1 MTVMATS
8 TSVFNISKIELM
20 AYRTAG
26 LLNNAQNMTAPQA
39 QAANDALLLISESA
53 DTIGNVAR
61 VVEFSNVTLV
71 NGTFV
76 YSMPSNVVDVLSR
89 AMYIDPTQADITK
102 ASGETPVDWISRDRW
117 QELAS
122 KNATGRPLFY
132 YTDRTS
138 DTTKVNIWPIP
149 SATEALGTIRFQV
162 YLIRADVTDGNA
174 TLDFE
179 RYWTEYFVYA
189 LAAKLALENA
199 LPLDR
204 VGALEQKAESRKQA
218 CKARSRQQGAQTAV
232 LSHRTAW
239 RGR

>member
-1 MTVMATS
+1 MT
-8 TSVFNISKIELM
+8 TSVATFNVTKIELM
-20 AYRTAG
+20 AYRTAA
-26 LLNNAQNMTAPQA
+26 LISATQNMTLQQA
-39 QAANDALLLISESA
+39 QAANDALALICDSA

-61 VVEFSNVTLV
+61 VVEMLNVTLAT
-71 NGTFV
+71 GTFV
-76 YSMPSNVVDVLSR
+76 YSMPTNVLDVVSR
-89 AMYIDPTQADITK
+89 AMYLDPTQTDITK

-122 KNATGRPLFY
+122 KNSTGRPLFY
-132 YTDRTS
+132 YADRTS
-138 DTTKVNIWPIP
+138 DTTKVNIWPVP
-149 SATEALGTIRFQV
+149 SATENLGTIRFQV

-189 LAAKLALENA
+189 LAAKLAFENA

-218 CKARSRQQGAQTAV
+218 CKARSRQQGPQMAV